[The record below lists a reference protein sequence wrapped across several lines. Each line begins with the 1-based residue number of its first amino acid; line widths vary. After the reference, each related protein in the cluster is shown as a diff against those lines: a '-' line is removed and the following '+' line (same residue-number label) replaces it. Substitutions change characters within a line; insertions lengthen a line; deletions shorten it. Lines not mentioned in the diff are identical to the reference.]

1 MEAEKTN
8 HEQENPSTEGPS
20 EDAQGFFLHE
30 SEDERLLRDIHRPP
44 MEKLMLF
51 TQMIR
56 RERMLKQG
64 KRIR

>member
-1 MEAEKTN
+1 MEAEETN
-8 HEQENPSTEGPS
+8 QEQENPSPKGPS
-20 EDAQGFFLHE
+20 EDTQGFFVHE

-64 KRIR
+64 KRLK

>member
-1 MEAEKTN
+1 MEPEKTN

-20 EDAQGFFLHE
+20 EDAKGFFVHE

>member
-1 MEAEKTN
+1 MSAETTN
-8 HEQENPSTEGPS
+8 QENENLASQEPSAS
-20 EDAQGFFLHE
+20 SQGFFVHE

-64 KRIR
+64 KRLK

>member
-1 MEAEKTN
+1 MSAETTS
-8 HEQENPSTEGPS
+8 QENENLASQGPS
-20 EDAQGFFLHE
+20 ESSQGFFVHE

-64 KRIR
+64 KRLK

>member
-1 MEAEKTN
+1 MGAEETN
-8 HEQENPSTEGPS
+8 QEQENLSTHGPS
-20 EDAQGFFLHE
+20 ERTQGFFVHE
-30 SEDERLLRDIHRPP
+30 SKDERLLREIHRPP

-64 KRIR
+64 KRLK

>member
-1 MEAEKTN
+1 MSAETTN
-8 HEQENPSTEGPS
+8 QENENIASQGLS
-20 EDAQGFFLHE
+20 ASSQGFFVHE

>member
-1 MEAEKTN
+1 MSAETSN
-8 HEQENPSTEGPS
+8 QEHENLASQGSSAST
-20 EDAQGFFLHE
+20 QGFFVHE

-64 KRIR
+64 KRLK

>member
-1 MEAEKTN
+1 MDAEETN
-8 HEQENPSTEGPS
+8 QKQENPSTEGPS
-20 EDAQGFFLHE
+20 EVTQGFFVHE

-64 KRIR
+64 KRLK

>member
-1 MEAEKTN
+1 MSAETTN
-8 HEQENPSTEGPS
+8 QENENLASQGLAAS
-20 EDAQGFFLHE
+20 LQGFFVHE

-64 KRIR
+64 KRLK

>member
-1 MEAEKTN
+1 MDAEETN
-8 HEQENPSTEGPS
+8 QEQENLSTEGPL
-20 EDAQGFFLHE
+20 EDTQGFFVHE
-30 SEDERLLRDIHRPP
+30 SVDERLLRDIHRPP

-64 KRIR
+64 KRLK